1 MCSQWLISTLHH
13 IDQDNTPMHSAT
25 DIDRSLTKRFPS
37 PENRTSA
44 SSPSSSVR
52 LSAISIT
59 SRFRT
64 NVLIHQG
71 ANDSRLPDTPGGPQ
85 QNVPLDLFTS
95 NLHAILSHP
104 HLTGRPD
111 LRIVLITP
119 PPVDERMLRAA
130 DSGNIPGYDGLRR
143 TAETTARYVEA
154 VRQVGKERG
163 VQVCDVWSAMMREA
177 GWEEGSTEKLPGCE
191 DAEENAVLRRFFSDG
206 RIILVALETDHFVS
220 TAD

>member
-1 MCSQWLISTLHH
+1 MAHIDLTLYH
-13 IDQDNTPMHSAT
+13 IDQVNTPMHSAT
-25 DIDRSLTKRFPS
+25 DNHRSLTKRSSS
-37 PENRTSA
+37 PESRTSA

-52 LSAISIT
+52 TPAANIA
-59 SRFRT
+59 SRSQT
-64 NVLIHQG
+64 NILIHQG

-111 LRIVLITP
+111 LRIILITP
-119 PPVDERMLRAA
+119 PPVDERMLRAT
-130 DSGNIPGYDGLRR
+130 DSGNIPGFNGLRR
-143 TAETTARYVEA
+143 TAETTASYVEA
-154 VRQVGKERG
+154 VRQVGKERS

-177 GWEEGSTEKLPGCE
+177 GWVEGSTGKLPGCE
-191 DAEENAVLRRFFSDG
+191 DAEENTVLRRFFSDG
-206 RIILVALETDHFVS
+206 KIVLVAPETNHFVS

>member
-1 MCSQWLISTLHH
+1 MAHMNHPLQL

-25 DIDRSLTKRFPS
+25 DNHRSLTKRSPS
-37 PENRTSA
+37 PESRTSA
-44 SSPSSSVR
+44 SSPSSLVR
-52 LSAISIT
+52 NPATSTISIL
-59 SRFRT
+59 RT
-64 NVLIHQG
+64 NIIIHQG

-111 LRIVLITP
+111 LRIILITP
-119 PPVDERMLRAA
+119 PPVDERMLRAT
-130 DSGNIPGYDGLRR
+130 DSGNIPGFNGLRR

-177 GWEEGSTEKLPGCE
+177 GWVEGSTGKLPGCE
-191 DAEENAVLRRFFSDG
+191 DAEENTVLRRFFSDG
-206 RIILVALETDHFVS
+206 KIVLVAPETNHFVS